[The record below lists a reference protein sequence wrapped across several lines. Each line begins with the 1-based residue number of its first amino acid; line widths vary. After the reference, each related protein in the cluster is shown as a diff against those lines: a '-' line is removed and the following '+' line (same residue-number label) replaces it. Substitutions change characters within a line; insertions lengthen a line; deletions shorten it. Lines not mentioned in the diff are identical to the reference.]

1 MGAAAEA
8 VGEADGAVAG
18 AAVRTYRPLQAIAK
32 RTGGTYHGAED
43 ADQLRDVFSG
53 LTKDVAT
60 QKQSAETTWIVAAL
74 GALLATAA
82 IAASMRWSPYP

>member
-1 MGAAAEA
+1 MG
-8 VGEADGAVAG
+8 
-18 AAVRTYRPLQAIAK
+18 
-32 RTGGTYHGAED
+32 
-43 ADQLRDVFSG
+43 DVFSG

-60 QKQSAETTWIVAAL
+60 QKQSAEITWIVAAL